1 MTKPRVAIVSLGG
14 TISMAKKVASGVVPN
29 LDAESLVSSLPELR
43 DIAEIKTV
51 PFRMVAS
58 SGLSLADLLAL
69 RQDIDDLLQNE
80 VDAVVVT
87 QGTDTIEE
95 TSFLLNLTVRSE
107 KPVVVTG
114 AMRDPT
120 TPGSDGQ
127 ANLIAAVRVAAS
139 GYTSGFGTVVVM
151 NDDIH
156 HSRYV
161 KKTHT
166 SNPAAFSSFP
176 LGPIGWISED
186 RVRIALK
193 PATER
198 LRITVDPGSPE
209 KEVLLFTALLGDSG
223 KLIRHV
229 ADLGYDGIVLEA
241 MGAGHIYPSI
251 LDNLEKL
258 ASKMPVVL
266 ASRTRNG
273 EILSKTYSF
282 RGSESDLLKRGLISA
297 RSLNP
302 LKARILLYLLLRAG
316 KTKEEIRNVFENGI

>member
-1 MTKPRVAIVSLGG
+1 MGKREDV
-14 TISMAKKVASGVVPN
+14 GVVPS
-29 LDAESLVSSLPELR
+29 LDADSLVSSLPELR
-43 DIAEIKTV
+43 DVADITAI

-58 SGLSLADLLAL
+58 SGLSLADLLAV
-69 RQDIDDLLQNE
+69 RDEIGKLLDNGT
-80 VDAVVVT
+80 DAVVLT

-95 TSFLLNLTVRSE
+95 TSFLLNLTVKSD

-127 ANLIAAVRVAAS
+127 ANLLAAVRVAAS
-139 GYTSGFGTVVVM
+139 GLTKGLGTVVVM

-156 HSRYV
+156 HSKYV

-176 LGPIGWISED
+176 LGPLGWVSED

-193 PATER
+193 PAAN
-198 LRITVDPGSPE
+198 RIIIDVDS
-209 KEVLLFTALLGDSG
+209 KSRDREVLMFTVLLGDSG
-223 KLIRHV
+223 KLVKHV
-229 ADLGYDGIVLEA
+229 VDMGYDGIVLEA
-241 MGAGHIYPSI
+241 MGAGHVFPSI
-251 LDNLEKL
+251 VDDLEEL
-258 ASKMPVVL
+258 ASRIPVVL

-273 EILSKTYSF
+273 EVLSKTYAF
-282 RGSESDLLKRGLISA
+282 HGSESDLLKRGLISA
-297 RSLNP
+297 GALNP

-316 KTKEEIRNVFENGI
+316 KSMEEIRSIFENWI

>member
-1 MTKPRVAIVSLGG
+1 MIKPRVAIVSLGG
-14 TISMAKKVASGVVPN
+14 TISMAKKVEAGVVPN
-29 LDAESLVSSLPELR
+29 LDAESLVTSLPELR

-58 SGLSLADLLAL
+58 SGLKLTDLLTL
-69 RQDIDDLLQNE
+69 REELDNLLKNE
-80 VDAVVVT
+80 VEAVVVT

-95 TSFLLNLTVRSE
+95 TSFLLNLTIQSD

-127 ANLIAAVRVAAS
+127 ANLIAAVRAAAS
-139 GYTSGFGTVVVM
+139 GYTSGLGTVVVM

-186 RVRIALK
+186 RVRIVLK

-198 LRITVDPGSPE
+198 LRIQVDPGSPE

-223 KLIRHV
+223 KLIQHV
-229 ADLGYDGIVLEA
+229 EDLGYDGIVLEA

-251 LDNLEKL
+251 VDGLEKL
-258 ASKMPVVL
+258 ASKMPVIL

-316 KTKEEIRNVFENGI
+316 KSKEDIRRVFENWV

>member
-1 MTKPRVAIVSLGG
+1 MTQPRVAVVSLGG
-14 TISMAKKVASGVVPN
+14 TISMAKKVDTGVVPN

-43 DIAEIKTV
+43 DIADIKTV
-51 PFRMVAS
+51 AFRMVAS
-58 SGLSLADLLAL
+58 SGLTLADLLAL
-69 RQDIDDLLQNE
+69 REEIDKLLQE
-80 VDAVVVT
+80 EIDAVVVT

-95 TSFLLNLTVRSE
+95 TSFLLNLTVVSE

-120 TPGSDGQ
+120 NSGSDGQ
-127 ANLIAAVRVAAS
+127 ANLIAAVRVCAS
-139 GYTSGFGTVVVM
+139 GLTRGIGTVVVM

-161 KKTHT
+161 KKIHT
-166 SNPAAFSSFP
+166 SNLAAFSSFP

-193 PATER
+193 PVAER
-198 LRITVDPGSPE
+198 LRITVDPRIPE
-209 KEVLLFTALLGDSG
+209 KEVMLFTALLGDSG

-229 ADLGYDGIVLEA
+229 AELGYDGVVLEA
-241 MGAGHIYPSI
+241 MGAGHIYPSAVDI
-251 LDNLEKL
+251 LGTL
-258 ASKMPVVL
+258 ASEIPVVL

-282 RGSESDLLKRGLISA
+282 HGSESDLLKRGLISA

-316 KTKEEIRNVFENGI
+316 KRKDEIRNVFENWF

>member
-1 MTKPRVAIVSLGG
+1 MAGTRVAIVSLGG
-14 TISMAKKVASGVVPN
+14 TISMAKRVDAGVVPN
-29 LDAESLVSSLPELR
+29 LDAESLVLSLPGLR

-51 PFRMVAS
+51 PFRMLAS
-58 SGLSLADLLAL
+58 SGLKFSDLLAL
-69 RQDIDDLLQNE
+69 REELDNLLKNE

-95 TSFLLNLTVRSE
+95 TSFLLNLTIQSD
-107 KPVVVTG
+107 KPVVITG

-120 TPGSDGQ
+120 APGSDGQ
-127 ANLIAAVRVAAS
+127 ANLIAALRVAAS
-139 GYTSGFGTVVVM
+139 GQTNGMGTVVVM

-156 HSRYV
+156 HSIFV

-193 PATER
+193 PVTER
-198 LRITVDPGSPE
+198 FRITVDAGSPE

-223 KLIRHV
+223 RLLGH
-229 ADLGYDGIVLEA
+229 AGELGYDGIVLEV
-241 MGAGHIYPSI
+241 MGAGHVYPSI
-251 LDNLEKL
+251 LDTLEKL
-258 ASKMPVVL
+258 ASIMPVVF

-273 EILSKTYSF
+273 EVLEKTYSF

-297 RSLNP
+297 RSLDP
-302 LKARILLYLLLRAG
+302 LKARILLYLLLRSG
-316 KTKEEIRNVFENGI
+316 RSKEEIRDVFNNWT